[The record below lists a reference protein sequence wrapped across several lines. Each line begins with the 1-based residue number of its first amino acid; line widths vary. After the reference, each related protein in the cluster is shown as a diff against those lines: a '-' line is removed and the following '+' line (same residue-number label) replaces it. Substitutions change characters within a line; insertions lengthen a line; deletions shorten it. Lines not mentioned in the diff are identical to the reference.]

1 MNKVTKTQVAEVLQS
16 LNIISGDGLLV
27 HSALQFLGLPE
38 GGPSMYFDALQ
49 SILGPQGTIAVP
61 TFNFAFA
68 KGEDYDPLTT
78 PSVGMGA
85 FSEYVRLHP
94 DSLRTTHP
102 LQSLSVIGKHAQD
115 LAERDTHSAFE
126 DGSAF
131 DCMVEL
137 DFKLL
142 LLGADIEASSI
153 AHYSEQRTQ
162 VPYRYWKEF
171 KGRIL
176 ANEKWKTRTYR
187 MFVRDLDL
195 DPRLTGKPVQDFLES
210 KGHLSKRP
218 LNYGFISVCR
228 IRNFIAAT
236 DEILAQD
243 PWALVTNRPVDKS
256 VG

>member
-1 MNKVTKTQVAEVLQS
+1 MNKVIKTQVAEILQT
-16 LNIISGDGLLV
+16 LKIRSGDGLLI

-78 PSVGMGA
+78 PSVGMGV

-94 DSLRTTHP
+94 DSLRTIHP
-102 LQSLSVIGKHAQD
+102 MQSLSVIGKHAED
-115 LAERDTHSAFE
+115 LAERDTPSAFE

-131 DCMVEL
+131 DRMLGL

-142 LLGADIEASSI
+142 LLGADIEASAI
-153 AHYSEQRTQ
+153 AHYSEQRAQ

-171 KGRIL
+171 KGRVRL
-176 ANEKWKTRTYR
+176 NEKWESRTYR
-187 MFVRDLDL
+187 MFARDLDI
-195 DPRLTGKPVQDFLES
+195 DPDLTGEHVQTVLES
-210 KGHLSKRP
+210 KGLWLQQP

-228 IRNFIAAT
+228 ISDFIAAT
-236 DEILAQD
+236 DEILAHD
-243 PWALVTNRPVDKS
+243 PWGLVTNRPVAKS
-256 VG
+256 SG